1 MEHVAEFTVPIL
13 AEIALG
19 PNWRDIK

>member
-13 AEIALG
+13 AEVALG